1 MDRSDNADSESDKAA
16 SDFEQLEQPQSL
28 SLFSEFWLFLRE
40 EKKWWLAPII
50 LVLLFVGTVALLT
63 TTGAAPFIYTL
74 F

>member
-1 MDRSDNADSESDKAA
+1 MNARDDQSTDASQESE
-16 SDFEQLEQPQSL
+16 FEQLEQPQSMGL
-28 SLFSEFWLFLRE
+28 VAEFWLFLCE

-50 LVLLFVGTVALLT
+50 FVLLFVGGVALLT